1 MSDCGLPCLLSLH
14 MDDWSSGFRISE
26 TFHPWG
32 TLFEVVAPGRVQ
44 SGYASVKL
52 ACPLAYGFATVYAE
66 PAAARPDRP
75 VTTVTYELADTGT
88 APRYLFAE
96 LVKRLG
102 QPDEVTRDDSPEAAN
117 ENTVVLHARWKRDK
131 ANITLS
137 LYGARR
143 PSAFGDALG
152 ALYLA
157 WGEQDVAAAPFL
169 PAWVA
174 ASDAAV
180 AAAESAKLKVF
191 SVRYDIYQDDYPPPS
206 PVELAL
212 QSPHVLLTP
221 PAIAKRLGKTTFA
234 LWSDAARSR
243 WYLSTARTTVL
254 LGGKETSK
262 LHFYDV
268 APARS
273 GGFTEIGMASWH
285 VRDAHGSRS
294 MKDALEA
301 LEAIPGLKVDRYAG
315 HDA

>member
-1 MSDCGLPCLLSLH
+1 
-14 MDDWSSGFRISE
+14 MDNCSSGFCVGE
-26 TFHPWG
+26 AFHPWG
-32 TLFEVVAPGRVQ
+32 TLFDALAPGRVL

-52 ACPLAYGFATVYAE
+52 ACPSAYGFATVYAE

-102 QPDEVTRDDSPEAAN
+102 QPDEVTRDDSPGAAN
-117 ENTVVLHARWKRDK
+117 ENTVVLHAGWKRGK
-131 ANITLS
+131 ANISLS

-157 WGEQDVAAAPFL
+157 WAEQDVAAAPFL
-169 PAWVA
+169 PAWITA
-174 ASDAAV
+174 NDAA
-180 AAAESAKLKVF
+180 ATAAEGARLKVF
-191 SVRYDIYQDDYPPPS
+191 SVRYDIYDDDYPPPS
-206 PVELAL
+206 PTELAL

-221 PAIAKRLGKTTFA
+221 PAVAARLGKTTFA
-234 LWSDAARSR
+234 LWSDAAQTH

-254 LGGKETSK
+254 LGGKETSR
-262 LHFYDV
+262 LHYYDI

-273 GGFTEIGMASWH
+273 SGFTEIGMASWS
-285 VRDAHGSRS
+285 VRDAHGSSS
-294 MKDALEA
+294 MKDALAA
-301 LEAIPGLKVDRYAG
+301 LEGLPGLEIDRYAG